1 VWREWAGLLADL
13 PAPQH
18 DPSEARRVADGVL
31 SRPEYQWDEPSS
43 SPIESLARWI
53 ADRLG
58 DLVPDGTFGFSGG
71 ALPTGVGYVVLAL
84 LVLVVLFVVYRSRKG
99 WRANR
104 RAQAPSADVVIE
116 AGEDRR
122 DWATEARALEEAGRW
137 REGLRCR
144 YRALVSELAAQQ
156 VIPDLVGRTA
166 GEFVGDVRRSRPA
179 AGRAFRAATDLFEA
193 AWYGGRDGG
202 PEERDAFAALAAEV
216 LAAVASDEPAPA
228 GERELVA
235 PS

>member
-1 VWREWAGLLADL
+1 VWREWPGRLADL
-13 PAPQH
+13 PVPQH
-18 DPSEARRVADGVL
+18 EPPEARRAADEVL
-31 SRPEYQWDEPSS
+31 SRPEYDWDEPSE

-53 ADRLG
+53 ADRL
-58 DLVPDGTFGFSGG
+58 DDVLPDGSFGVSGG
-71 ALPTGVGYVVLAL
+71 SLPTWVGYAVLAL
-84 LVLVVLFVVYRSRKG
+84 LVLAVAFLLYRVRAG
-99 WRANR
+99 LRANR
-104 RAQAPSADVVIE
+104 KAPRAVADVIIE

-122 DWATEARALEEAGRW
+122 DWASEALAFEEAGQW

-144 YRALVSELAAQQ
+144 YRALVSELAARQ

-179 AGRAFRAATDLFEA
+179 AGRPFRAATDLFEA

-202 PEERDAFAALAAEV
+202 PEERDAFAALADEV
-216 LAAVASDEPAPA
+216 LATVAA
-228 GERELVA
+228 GGPGPEAERELVA